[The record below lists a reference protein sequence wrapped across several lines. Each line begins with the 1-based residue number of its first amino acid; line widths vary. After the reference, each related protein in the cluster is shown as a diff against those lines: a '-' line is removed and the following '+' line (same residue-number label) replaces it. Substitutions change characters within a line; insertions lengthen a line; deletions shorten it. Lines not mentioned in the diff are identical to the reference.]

1 MAIDRQ
7 GAGLVIIRVCL
18 GVFFIFS
25 AYNKLRG
32 RWFTDSSILRGQ
44 LETWLQNAAPGSF
57 SQQYLQRFAIP
68 GAVVL
73 ARLVPAGEF
82 ICGLALLLGFWTPI
96 FALLAFE
103 GVMLTAVAIVVGTAL
118 GFALSLV
125 LIDVVNPQ
133 SFHWTMDLHVPWALL
148 SAVSLALIGAA
159 AATAAIFG
167 RGAAARS
174 AVLAVREDW

>member
-96 FALLAFE
+96 FALLAF
-103 GVMLTAVAIVVGTAL
+103 VM
-118 GFALSLV
+118 V
-125 LIDVVNPQ
+125 LNYHIA
-133 SFHWTMDLHVPWALL
+133 S
-148 SAVSLALIGAA
+148 G
-159 AATAAIFG
+159 AIFDLSFLANRAG
-167 RGAAARS
+167 LPVLGS
-174 AVLAVREDW
+174 TLGLAVGGIRLRWSLG

>member
-82 ICGLALLLGFWTPI
+82 ICGLALLLVFWTPI
-96 FALLAFE
+96 FALLAF
-103 GVMLTAVAIVVGTAL
+103 VM
-118 GFALSLV
+118 V
-125 LIDVVNPQ
+125 LNYHIA
-133 SFHWTMDLHVPWALL
+133 S
-148 SAVSLALIGAA
+148 G
-159 AATAAIFG
+159 AIFDLSFLANRAG
-167 RGAAARS
+167 LPVLGS
-174 AVLAVREDW
+174 TLGLAVGGIRLRWSLG